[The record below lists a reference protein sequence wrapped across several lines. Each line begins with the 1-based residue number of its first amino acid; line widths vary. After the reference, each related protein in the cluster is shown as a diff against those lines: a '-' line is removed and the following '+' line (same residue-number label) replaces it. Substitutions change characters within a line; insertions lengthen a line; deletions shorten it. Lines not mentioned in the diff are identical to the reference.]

1 MTLHLIGIWKLL
13 AIFKRNMGNSYKKLY
28 EALLKNGE
36 IHLLPKSFKGTWEED
51 KDRFI
56 TFQQTME
63 KEVLNL
69 EVEYE
74 EPED

>member
-1 MTLHLIGIWKLL
+1 
-13 AIFKRNMGNSYKKLY
+13 MGNSYKKLY

-56 TFQQTME
+56 AFQQTME